1 MDIHI
6 IKEDEETINFY
17 KEHYDYLNLAI
28 DNLFQK
34 IEKFRTLEIQK
45 GLDRDPI
52 DSFKSRIKTAQSMKD
67 KLRRYGFAITLENA
81 MKSIYDA
88 AGIRI
93 LCTFLDDVYY
103 VADFIQ
109 NSSGIKVHEIKDYI
123 ARPKPNGYRS
133 YHMIVAVDVN
143 CEGKKKS
150 VYAEI
155 QIRTIAMDCWASLEH
170 QLKYKKTICYEDM
183 MIKELKRCADE
194 IATVDLNLQTIRY
207 IIDSPDNGVYSLGG
221 KSYETIARRR

>member
-1 MDIHI
+1 MDTHI

-17 KEHYDYLNLAI
+17 KKHYDYLNLAI
-28 DNLFQK
+28 DNVVQK
-34 IEKFRTLEIQK
+34 IEKFRALEIQK
-45 GLDRDPI
+45 GLGRDPI
-52 DSFKSRIKTAQSMKD
+52 DNLKSRIKTAQSIKD
-67 KLRRYGFAITLENA
+67 KLRRYKLAITLENA
-81 MKSIYDA
+81 IKSINDA
-88 AGIRI
+88 AGVRI

-109 NSSGIKVHEIKDYI
+109 HSSGIKVHEIKDYV
-123 ARPKPNGYRS
+123 AKPKPNGYRS

-143 CEGKKKS
+143 RKEKKKS
-150 VYAEI
+150 IYVEI

-207 IIDSPDNGVYSLGG
+207 IIDSSDSLGG
-221 KSYETIARRR
+221 KSYETISRRR